1 MQSDVTQEMT
11 IIDNDIVTKIIT
23 IKQQPHNEMLEK
35 TQGFYQILTH
45 LSYNQGNCPW
55 GKKCYHPIHWKGDD
69 VLVELVKSVRLVVF
83 KTTEYICNPL
93 RTKRML
99 KNNLFFCV

>member
-11 IIDNDIVTKIIT
+11 ITDNDIVTKIIT

-45 LSYNQGNCPW
+45 PSYN
-55 GKKCYHPIHWKGDD
+55 
-69 VLVELVKSVRLVVF
+69 
-83 KTTEYICNPL
+83 
-93 RTKRML
+93 
-99 KNNLFFCV
+99 